1 MSQSILSK
9 SCPFCNN
16 AFKKLG
22 NHLAHCPDRNG
33 RDYNH
38 LLSQK
43 TLDNKSGKKPKE
55 TCPKCGR
62 KFSRLDTHLKN
73 SAICR
78 GTQTDS
84 PAPSTEPD
92 PTPVAIPQ
100 SLSHP
105 SQQPQPPQYP
115 PPASPPLPPV
125 TISSRMKL
133 PQTAEGWSEAN
144 EYEADCS
151 PQGAA

>member
-1 MSQSILSK
+1 MGQSILSK

-16 AFKKLG
+16 AFLKLG

-55 TCPKCGR
+55 TCRKCGR
-62 KFSRLDTHLKN
+62 KFSHLDTHLKN

-78 GTQTDS
+78 DTQTDS

-92 PTPVAIPQ
+92 PTPAAIPQ

-115 PPASPPLPPV
+115 QPAPHYHL
-125 TISSRMKL
+125 
-133 PQTAEGWSEAN
+133 
-144 EYEADCS
+144 
-151 PQGAA
+151 